1 MVTDPELST
10 FGTRLGLGVN
20 VIKPLCP
27 RVSIF
32 PSVVEGNPTV
42 SEVII

>member
-1 MVTDPELST
+1 MVTDPELSN
-10 FGTRLGLGVN
+10 FGTRLGVN
-20 VIKPLCP
+20 VIKPFYP

-32 PSVVEGNPTV
+32 PSAVEGNPTV

>member
-10 FGTRLGLGVN
+10 FGTRLVVN